1 MSISMSIA
9 KKIGLLLVVLSLVS
23 CYEQERKCTDFKVG
37 KFTSETTIK
46 GKKFTTQFERN
57 DSIQIETYE
66 GKIDTFNLRW
76 INDCE
81 YIMQNSRP
89 KNREERKSIAI
100 RILTTQEKNYTFE
113 YSYVGEPTKQKGTVT
128 KLD

>member
-1 MSISMSIA
+1 MSITIS
-9 KKIGLLLVVLSLVS
+9 KKIVLLLLTLSLVS
-23 CYEQERKCTDFKVG
+23 CYQQERKCTDFKTG

-57 DSIQIETYE
+57 DSIQIEMYE

-89 KNREERKSIAI
+89 KNREERKSISI

-113 YSYVGEPTKQKGTVT
+113 YSYVGESIKQKGTVT
-128 KLD
+128 KLE

>member
-1 MSISMSIA
+1 MSISIS
-9 KKIGLLLVVLSLVS
+9 KKIGVLLVLLSFVS
-23 CYEQERKCTDFKVG
+23 CYEQERKCTDFKTG

-57 DSIQIETYE
+57 DSIQIEMYE

-89 KNREERKSIAI
+89 KNREERKSISI

-113 YSYVGEPTKQKGTVT
+113 YSYVGESIKQKGTVT
-128 KLD
+128 KLE

>member
-1 MSISMSIA
+1 MSIA